1 MLMHLQKGGA
11 VQETL
16 WKHGPCI
23 LALQGPLEGES
34 EQPKSE
40 LSFISLL
47 SLLASSVNAQSL

>member
-1 MLMHLQKGGA
+1 MHLQKGGA